1 LPEINPSSFITAD
14 RNRTIW
20 KINNGYNTVWII
32 YRACTELLKT
42 DRLRPNALI
51 KSVVKFK
58 YKNPM
63 DFSTIIVFLVIFLL
77 IGMNF
82 VLIINVAS
90 YKVFPLADAMT
101 RGDNESTYW

>member
-1 LPEINPSSFITAD
+1 VN
-14 RNRTIW
+14 
-20 KINNGYNTVWII
+20 
-32 YRACTELLKT
+32 
-42 DRLRPNALI
+42 
-51 KSVVKFK
+51 FK

-63 DFSTIIVFLVIFLL
+63 DFNTLAVFLVIFLL

-101 RGDNESTYW
+101 RGANESAYW